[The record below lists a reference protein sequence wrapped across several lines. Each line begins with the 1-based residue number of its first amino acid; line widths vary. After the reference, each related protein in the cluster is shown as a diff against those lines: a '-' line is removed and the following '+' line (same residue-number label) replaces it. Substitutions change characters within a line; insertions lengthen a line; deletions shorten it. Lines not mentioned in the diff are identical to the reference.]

1 MPFPLIPVAIGL
13 LAGTAYAAQS
23 RRQPKPLSPKAQAE
37 RAIVYETLINDV
49 KDPEVLR
56 RFSQAFYNEGCVA
69 EGEMLLKRALLRE
82 QPPEVKR
89 LRNEAYRK
97 GMASKNPE
105 AIRELANEFEKIGAT
120 GAAASLRDAAL
131 ALERAK
137 QDQTIN
143 EPSILGLNED
153 SPKTEVQAAEAQA
166 VEAAS

>member
-23 RRQPKPLSPKAQAE
+23 RRQPKTLSPKAQAE

-56 RFSQAFYNEGCVA
+56 RFSHAFREEGCIA
-69 EGEMLLKRALLRE
+69 EADMLMNRALLRE

-89 LRNEAYRK
+89 MRHEAYKK
-97 GMASKNPE
+97 GMASKNSD
-105 AIRELANEFEKIGAT
+105 AIRALADEFEKIGAT

-143 EPSILGLNED
+143 EPSILGLNHDEG
-153 SPKTEVQAAEAQA
+153 PNPRIEPAAEGT
-166 VEAAS
+166 SP